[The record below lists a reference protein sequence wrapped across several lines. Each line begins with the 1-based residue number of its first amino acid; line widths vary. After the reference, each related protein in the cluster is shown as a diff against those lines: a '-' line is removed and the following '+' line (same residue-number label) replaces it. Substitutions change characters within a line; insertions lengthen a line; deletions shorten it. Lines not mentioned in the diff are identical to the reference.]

1 MAEAVDNVPAKAG
14 ASGGKSSL
22 PGLNFLDNISK
33 MPVLRQVGLLVG
45 LAASVAIGFAVVLWS
60 QQPDYRPL
68 VSSLAGMDTKQVMDT
83 LATANISYSV
93 EPNSGALLVKAEDLS
108 RARLA
113 LASAGVVQNDG
124 NVGFEILDKDQGLG
138 TSQFMEATRYRRG
151 LEGELAR
158 TISSLNGIK
167 AARVHLAIP
176 KSSVFVR
183 DERKPTAS
191 VLVEMYGGRTLDPG
205 QVMAIVNLVATS
217 IPEMDKSGVTV
228 VDQKGNLLSDQSNNS
243 ELAMAGKQFDYT
255 RRMET
260 MLTQRV
266 QSILQPVLGNDRYKA
281 EVSAMVDFSAVEST
295 SEQFNPDQPALRSE
309 QSTTEQRSSSSGP
322 SGVPGALS
330 NQPPAPA
337 TAPQTTAGGAAGA
350 AAAIQPGQ
358 PLVDSNG
365 QQIMDPATGQP
376 MLAPYPADKR
386 QQSTK
391 NFELDRSISHTRQQQ
406 GRLQR
411 LSVAVVVD
419 DQAKLNAANG
429 EITHTPW
436 AAEDLARF
444 TRLVQDAVGY
454 DASRGDSVT
463 VINAPFAPDAGEVIP
478 SIPFYSQPWFWD
490 VVKQALGVLF
500 ILVLVFGVLRPV
512 LNNITGGGKAGKGLA
527 TTGGGEGGSGMAG
540 MAGGGLMAGGLMGD
554 VADDRVSLGGPQSIL
569 LPSPSEGY
577 DAQLNAIK
585 SLVAE
590 DPGRVAQVV
599 KEWINADE

>member
-1 MAEAVDNVPAKAG
+1 MAEVTIDNVPAKSSPAAG
-14 ASGGKSSL
+14 KPPL
-22 PGLNFLDNISK
+22 LGLAFLENLSE
-33 MPVLRQVGLLVG
+33 MTVLRQVGLLVG

-68 VSSLAGMDTKQVMDT
+68 FGSLAGMDAKQVMDT
-83 LATANISYSV
+83 LASADIPYTV

-108 RARLA
+108 RARLK
-113 LASAGVVQNDG
+113 LAGAGVTPSDG
-124 NVGFEILDKDQGLG
+124 NIGFEILDKDQGLG

-158 TISSLNGIK
+158 TISSLNNVKG
-167 AARVHLAIP
+167 ARVHLAIP

-183 DERKPTAS
+183 DERKPSAS
-191 VLVEMYGGRTLDPG
+191 VLVELYSGRSLEPG
-205 QVMAIVNLVATS
+205 QVMAIINLVATS
-217 IPEMDKSGVTV
+217 VPELSKSQVTV
-228 VDQKGNLLSDQSNNS
+228 VDQKGNLLSDQAENS
-243 ELAMAGKQFDYT
+243 ELTMAGKQFDYS
-255 RRMET
+255 RRMEG

-266 QSILQPVLGNDRYKA
+266 HNILQPVLGNDRYKA
-281 EVSAMVDFSAVEST
+281 EVSADVDFSAVEST

-309 QSTTEQRSSSSGP
+309 QSVNEQRSSSMGP
-322 SGVPGALS
+322 QGVPGALS
-330 NQPPAPA
+330 NQPPGPA
-337 TAPQTTAGGAAGA
+337 SAPQQTGQAQAAAGMV
-350 AAAIQPGQ
+350 QPGQ
-358 PLVDSNG
+358 PLLDANG

-406 GRLQR
+406 GRLTR

-419 DQAKLNAANG
+419 DQVKVDPATG
-429 EITHTPW
+429 ETTRAPW
-436 AAEDLARF
+436 AAEELARF
-444 TRLVQDAVGY
+444 TRLVQDAVGF
-454 DASRGDSVT
+454 DASRGDSVS
-463 VINAPFAPDAGEVIP
+463 VINVPFAADRGEVMAD
-478 SIPFYSQPWFWD
+478 IPFYSQPWFWD
-490 VVKQALGVLF
+490 VIKQVMGVLF

-512 LNNITGGGKAGKGLA
+512 LNNITGHGKGKQLLGVDGDAELGALGSLDGELA
-527 TTGGGEGGSGMAG
+527 N
-540 MAGGGLMAGGLMGD
+540 
-554 VADDRVSLGGPQSIL
+554 DRVTLGGPQSIL

-599 KEWINADE
+599 KEWINSDE

>member
-1 MAEAVDNVPAKAG
+1 MAEAVADNVPAKAN
-14 ASGGKSSL
+14 AADGKPPL
-22 PGLNFLDNISK
+22 FGLSFLENLSE
-33 MPVLRQVGLLVG
+33 MTMLRQVGLLVG

-68 VSSLAGMDTKQVMDT
+68 YGSLAGMDAKQVMDT
-83 LATANISYSV
+83 LATADIPYTV
-93 EPNSGALLVKAEDLS
+93 EPNSGALLVKADDLP
-108 RARLA
+108 RARLK
-113 LASAGVVQNDG
+113 LAAAGVTPTDG
-124 NVGFEILDKDQGLG
+124 NIGFEILDKDQGLG

-158 TISSLNGIK
+158 TISSLNNVK

-183 DERKPTAS
+183 DERKPSAS
-191 VLVEMYGGRTLDPG
+191 VLVELYSGRSLEPS
-205 QVMAIVNLVATS
+205 QVVAIVNLVATS
-217 IPEMDKSGVTV
+217 VPELSKSQITV
-228 VDQKGNLLSDQSNNS
+228 VDQKGTLLSDQAETSA
-243 ELAMAGKQFDYT
+243 LTMAGKQFDYS
-255 RRMET
+255 RRMEG

-266 QSILQPVLGNDRYKA
+266 HNILQPVLGNDRYKA
-281 EVSAMVDFSAVEST
+281 EVSADIDFSAVEST

-309 QSTTEQRSSSSGP
+309 QSTSEQRTASNGP
-322 SGVPGALS
+322 QGVPGALS

-337 TAPQTTAGGAAGA
+337 SAPQTTGGA
-350 AAAIQPGQ
+350 AAAGGMVQPGQ
-358 PLVDSNG
+358 PLLDANG

-391 NFELDRSISHTRQQQ
+391 NFELDRSISHTKQQQ
-406 GRLQR
+406 GRLNR

-419 DQAKLNAANG
+419 DQVKVNAANG
-429 EITHTPW
+429 ETSRAPW
-436 AAEDLARF
+436 SADELARF
-444 TRLVQDAVGY
+444 TRLVQDAVGF
-454 DASRGDSVT
+454 DASRGDSVS
-463 VINAPFAPDAGEVIP
+463 VINVPFSAERGEVIAE
-478 SIPFYSQPWFWD
+478 IPFYSQPWFWD
-490 VVKQALGVLF
+490 VVKQVVGVLF

-512 LNNITGGGKAGKGLA
+512 LNNITGGGKGRQLAGIGSDAEL
-527 TTGGGEGGSGMAG
+527 GGM
-540 MAGGGLMAGGLMGD
+540 GGLDGELGS
-554 VADDRVSLGGPQSIL
+554 DRVSLGGPQSIL

>member
-1 MAEAVDNVPAKAG
+1 MAEAIADNVPAKATPID
-14 ASGGKSSL
+14 GKPPL
-22 PGLNFLDNISK
+22 FGLSFLENLSE
-33 MPVLRQVGLLVG
+33 MTMLRQVGLLVG

-68 VSSLAGMDTKQVMDT
+68 YGSLAGMDAKQVMDT
-83 LATANISYSV
+83 LAAADIPYTV

-108 RARLA
+108 RARLK
-113 LASAGVVQNDG
+113 LAGAGVTPSDG
-124 NVGFEILDKDQGLG
+124 NIGFEILDKEQGLG

-158 TISSLNGIK
+158 TISSLNNVKG
-167 AARVHLAIP
+167 ARVHLAIP

-183 DERKPTAS
+183 DERKPSAS
-191 VLVEMYGGRTLDPG
+191 VLVELYSGRSLEPG
-205 QVMAIVNLVATS
+205 QVVAIINLVATS
-217 IPEMDKSGVTV
+217 VPELSKSQITV
-228 VDQKGNLLSDQSNNS
+228 VDQKGNLLSDQAENS
-243 ELAMAGKQFDYT
+243 ELTMAGKQFDYS
-255 RRMET
+255 RRMES

-266 QSILQPVLGNDRYKA
+266 HNILQPVLGNDRYKA
-281 EVSAMVDFSAVEST
+281 EVSADVDFSAVEST

-309 QSTTEQRSSSSGP
+309 QSVNEQRTASNGP
-322 SGVPGALS
+322 QGVPGALS

-337 TAPQTTAGGAAGA
+337 SAPQTTGGTTAAAGMV
-350 AAAIQPGQ
+350 QPGQ
-358 PLVDSNG
+358 PLIDANG

-391 NFELDRSISHTRQQQ
+391 NFELDRSISHTKQQQ
-406 GRLQR
+406 GRLNR
-411 LSVAVVVD
+411 LSVSVVVD
-419 DQAKLNAANG
+419 DQVKINPANG
-429 EITHTPW
+429 ETTRAPW
-436 AAEDLARF
+436 TSDELARF
-444 TRLVQDAVGY
+444 TRLVQDAVGF
-454 DASRGDSVT
+454 DASRGDSVS
-463 VINAPFAPDAGEVIP
+463 VINMPFSADRGEVIAD
-478 SIPFYSQPWFWD
+478 IPFYSQPWFWD
-490 VVKQALGVLF
+490 IVKQVMGVLF

-512 LNNITGGGKAGKGLA
+512 LNNITGGGKDKQLAGIGSDVEL
-527 TTGGGEGGSGMAG
+527 GGM
-540 MAGGGLMAGGLMGD
+540 GGLDGELAN
-554 VADDRVSLGGPQSIL
+554 DRVSLGGPQSIL

>member
-1 MAEAVDNVPAKAG
+1 MAEAVVDNVPANSRPPAPKPP
-14 ASGGKSSL
+14 L
-22 PGLNFLDNISK
+22 FGLSFLENISQ

-68 VSSLAGMDTKQVMDT
+68 YGSLTGMDTKQVMET
-83 LATANISYSV
+83 LAAADIPYNV
-93 EPNSGALLVKAEDLS
+93 EPNSGALLVKAEDIS
-108 RARLA
+108 RARMKLA
-113 LASAGVVQNDG
+113 AAGVAPSDG
-124 NVGFEILDKDQGLG
+124 NVGFEILDKEQGLG

-158 TISSLNGIK
+158 TISSLSNVKG
-167 AARVHLAIP
+167 ARVHLAIP

-183 DERKPTAS
+183 DERKPSAS
-191 VLVEMYGGRTLDPG
+191 ILVDLYPGRGLEPG
-205 QVMAIVNLVATS
+205 QVMAIINLVATS
-217 IPEMDKSGVTV
+217 VPELEKSQVTV
-228 VDQKGNLLSDQSNNS
+228 VDQKGNLLSDQVQNS
-243 ELAMAGKQFDYT
+243 ELTMAGKQFDYS
-255 RRMET
+255 RRMES

-266 QSILQPVLGNDRYKA
+266 HNILNPVLGNDRYKA
-281 EVSAMVDFSAVEST
+281 EVSTDVDFSAVEST

-309 QSTTEQRSSSSGP
+309 QSVNEQRSSSMGP
-322 SGVPGALS
+322 QGVPGALS
-330 NQPPAPA
+330 NQPPGPA
-337 TAPQTTAGGAAGA
+337 SAPQQTGQAQAAAGM
-350 AAAIQPGQ
+350 IQPGQ
-358 PLVDSNG
+358 PLLDANG
-365 QQIMDPATGQP
+365 QQVMDPATGQP

-406 GRLQR
+406 GRLTR

-419 DQAKLNAANG
+419 DQVKLDPATG
-429 EITHTPW
+429 EATRTPW
-436 AAEDLARF
+436 GAEDLARF
-444 TRLVQDAVGY
+444 TRLVQDAVGF
-454 DASRGDSVT
+454 DASRGDSVS
-463 VINAPFAPDAGEVIP
+463 VINVPFAADRGEEVVD
-478 SIPFYSQPWFWD
+478 IPFYSQPWFWD
-490 VVKQALGVLF
+490 IVKQVLGVLF

-512 LNNITGGGKAGKGLA
+512 LNNITGNGKQAAGDSDMELGGMIGLD
-527 TTGGGEGGSGMAG
+527 GELAN
-540 MAGGGLMAGGLMGD
+540 
-554 VADDRVSLGGPQSIL
+554 DRVTLGGPQSIL